1 MLKLVGIFNKGKD
14 ATTLLDVFERQRRK
28 TTHDFIQAQTIK
40 NMEYLSR
47 GEGMEHEQRKAE
59 MQHIHDDP
67 IKRRSFLLRQSMI
80 ESLEQEKELV

>member
-1 MLKLVGIFNKGKD
+1 
-14 ATTLLDVFERQRRK
+14 
-28 TTHDFIQAQTIK
+28 
-40 NMEYLSR
+40 
-47 GEGMEHEQRKAE
+47 MEHEQRKAE